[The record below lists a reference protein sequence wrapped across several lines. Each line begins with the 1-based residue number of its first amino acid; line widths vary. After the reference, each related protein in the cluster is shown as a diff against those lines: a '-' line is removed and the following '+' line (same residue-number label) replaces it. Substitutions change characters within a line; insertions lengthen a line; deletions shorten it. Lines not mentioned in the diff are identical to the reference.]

1 MNKFIFLLFFI
12 VIGCVSMSVQAQG
25 ILDIFKKEMP
35 KVDDMPEDEFGKKSL
50 VQEEYPVGA
59 RDLAFEINIPKDWG
73 RSDNV
78 SLGSFIL
85 NKNVLSTIAKFN
97 GPIVDGLQQ
106 YLQVQGIGITK
117 QTTAKGWFYKYLLDN
132 NYSVNGFIEHNDR
145 DAEALYVFVN
155 QGIGYVARARAIING
170 QSIIFMQHVMPMT
183 DWQEHKVMQKEVV
196 NSFNLKFPNDTN
208 IVDLEIFD
216 FLEVA
221 SFSYPAT
228 WSVNP
233 KKIDSIERMNAEINN
248 IEYTSYEERKRE
260 NLVGTIDA
268 YVISVFTLEDLDTEI
283 ASLRNSL
290 TKKGLFVQEEIE
302 GQNGFVFDEEDAL
315 SEMHVY
321 EMVDKEGNIQSYE
334 YWIHIMA
341 EGDYFKIV
349 TLLTPS
355 RERAY
360 FKWSENTEVLKLVSK
375 SFHLNLKD
383 NI

>member
-1 MNKFIFLLFFI
+1 
-12 VIGCVSMSVQAQG
+12 MSVQAQG